1 MENDENKMNQFTDIS
16 ESITEIPPDS
26 VTDETSDI
34 LQSENPEDFSDRNE
48 EINPEPE
55 KKKITAK
62 TLIKNISEFFSGIG
76 IPDMFII
83 RFIGVFFLFSGTN
96 ISEMNKSKIN
106 SVTQWKE
113 FIGEASFLKTVIS
126 MASAFLLLTLIYRFM
141 PKKFRIIDQSV
152 AIASILYFDIVLLW
166 RGNDVYL
173 SIGVMLVS
181 VVFIYYAV
189 SKLRTKNVYNRIP
202 WWIYG
207 ILVLASAVLVTSFVA
222 LTSVCR
228 HKNFGSST
236 HDFGLFVQMYHYLST
251 DLTAVTTC
259 ERDKFLSHFYIH
271 ASYIFYALVPVYKL
285 FPKGETLLISQAV
298 LAMGGVIPMFLIAKR
313 HNMKGLALMFMGIA
327 YVFCTGLIGPCYYDF
342 HENCFLPT
350 LLMWLLWAVDGKKYV
365 AFYIFSIL
373 VCIVKEDA
381 PLYVVCIGMYMFFEN
396 KKNIG
401 RINGIIMAVIAGGYM
416 MFITNWLTENGDG
429 QMMTSTRFGFLMIDP
444 NGGLKEVIKN
454 TFADPAYFFSLL
466 VKEHTIKFFI
476 QMMLPL
482 LFLPFFTRKLNRY
495 LLMIPFII
503 MNLVVGSGY
512 GYAADVGYQYVFG
525 PSCLLLYMC
534 IINLEDMGQA
544 RRQEIPILL
553 GSAAI
558 IMTMGTMS
566 HYISYYENYLNTK
579 EYNTSL
585 EEMLDRIP
593 HDAAVACDT
602 WLVPHIANRD
612 EVYLLDNND
621 YNASENKIVDPE
633 RYDFFVIPV
642 GTELYNNI
650 QPLFEEMGI
659 TLYDKID
666 GRIEIYESPLYDI
679 YKTENAE

>member
-1 MENDENKMNQFTDIS
+1 MENNENKMNQSPDIS
-16 ESITEIPPDS
+16 ENMTEVPPDS
-26 VTDETSDI
+26 LPEDIQSI
-34 LQSENPEDFSDRNE
+34 LQADNPEISAGEVE
-48 EINPEPE
+48 ETAPEPE
-55 KKKITAK
+55 KKKITFR
-62 TLIKNISEFFSGIG
+62 TLIRNISGFFVSIG
-76 IPDMFII
+76 IPDMFIV
-83 RFIGVFFLFSGTN
+83 RFIGVFFLFSGVN
-96 ISEMNKSKIN
+96 ISEISKSKIN
-106 SVTQWKE
+106 SITQWKE
-113 FIGEASFLKTVIS
+113 FINEASFLKTIIS
-126 MASAFLLLTLIYRFM
+126 MVSAFMFLTIVYRFM
-141 PKKFRIIDQSV
+141 PKKFQIIDQSF

-166 RGNDVYL
+166 RGNDIYL
-173 SIGVMLVS
+173 SIGTMLVS
-181 VVFIYYAV
+181 VVFIYYMM
-189 SKLRTKNVYNRIP
+189 SKLRKKNVYNRIP

-207 ILVLASAVLVTSFVA
+207 IVVLASAVLVTSFVA

-228 HKNFGSST
+228 HRNFGSST
-236 HDFGLFVQMYHYLST
+236 HDFGLFVQMYHYLAN

-271 ASYIFYALVPVYKL
+271 ASYIFYALVPIYKL
-285 FPKGETLLISQAV
+285 FPKEETLIIAQAV

-327 YVFCTGLIGPCYYDF
+327 YIFCTGLIGPCYYDF

-350 LLMWLLWAVDGKKYV
+350 LLMWLLWAVDGKKYIL
-365 AFYIFSIL
+365 FYIFSVL

-396 KKNIG
+396 KKSIG
-401 RINGIIMAVIAGGYM
+401 RINGIVMALIAGGYM

-429 QMMTSTRFGFLMIDP
+429 QMMTSTRFGLLMIDP
-444 NGGLKEVIKN
+444 NGGLKEVVKN
-454 TFADPAYFFSLL
+454 TLANPAYFFSLL

-534 IINLEDMGQA
+534 VINIEDMGQT
-544 RRQEIPILL
+544 RKQEIPVLL
-553 GSAAI
+553 GSAAL

-566 HYISYYENYLNTK
+566 HYISYYDNYLVSRD
-579 EYNTSL
+579 YNSRL
-585 EEMLDRIP
+585 DEMLDTIP
-593 HDAAVACDT
+593 QDASVVCDT
-602 WLVPHIANRD
+602 WLVPHIADRA
-612 EVYLLDNND
+612 EIYILDNND
-621 YNASENKIVDPE
+621 YNEAENKIVDPE
-633 RYDFFVIPV
+633 RYDFFVVPV
-642 GTELYNNI
+642 GTELYNKI
-650 QPLFEEMGI
+650 QPLFEELEI

-666 GRIEIYESPLYDI
+666 GRIEIYKSPLYDI
-679 YKTENAE
+679 YKNENAE